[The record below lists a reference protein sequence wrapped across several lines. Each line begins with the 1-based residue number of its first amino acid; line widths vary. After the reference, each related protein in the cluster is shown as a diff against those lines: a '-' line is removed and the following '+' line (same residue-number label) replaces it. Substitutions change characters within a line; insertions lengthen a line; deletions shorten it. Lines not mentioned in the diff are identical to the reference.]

1 METRKSQRLSGKVA
15 IVSGAGTYGGSGVGN
30 GAAAA
35 IVFAR
40 EGAKVVLV
48 DAVRE
53 WAEATQAIIEEE
65 GGEAMTAVADVTNSE
80 DCRSVVDAT
89 VDRFGGLH
97 ILHNNVGGGGGAS
110 VVDATDEDW
119 LRSSSINLMSIINI
133 CRFTVPKMQS
143 GGGGSIIN
151 VSSVTALRPKSRSS
165 LAPYTVNKSAVVGL
179 TRAMAVDHAADNIR
193 VNCIMPGLM
202 WTPRVASGSTDMR
215 ETRRTSTPLPV
226 EGQSW
231 DIGWAALY
239 LASDEARFV
248 TGVVLPV
255 DGGFL
260 LTSAPT
266 DRALRLVLR
275 IDSQCRTKYNPLHG
289 YRPPHRY
296 PPPKRN
302 PPSR

>member
-1 METRKSQRLSGKVA
+1 MHTHKSRRLSGKVA

-65 GGEAMTAVADVTNSE
+65 GGEAMTAVADVTSSE
-80 DCRSVVDAT
+80 DCLSVVDAT
-89 VDRFGGLH
+89 LDRFGGLH

-110 VVDATDEDW
+110 VVDSTEEDW
-119 LRSSSINLMSIINI
+119 LRSASINLMSVINMS
-133 CRFTVPKMQS
+133 RYAVPKMQAGS
-143 GGGGSIIN
+143 GGSIIN
-151 VSSVTALRPKSRSS
+151 VSSVTALRPKTSISS
-165 LAPYTVNKSAVVGL
+165 APYTVNKSAVVGL
-179 TRAMAVDHAADNIR
+179 TRAMAVDHAVDNIR

-248 TGVVLPV
+248 TGIVLPV

-260 LTSAPT
+260 LTSAP
-266 DRALRLVLR
+266 
-275 IDSQCRTKYNPLHG
+275 N
-289 YRPPHRY
+289 
-296 PPPKRN
+296 
-302 PPSR
+302 

>member
-1 METRKSQRLSGKVA
+1 MQSPKSQRLSGKVA

-48 DAVRE
+48 DAVQE

-65 GGEAMTAVADVTNSE
+65 GGEAMTAVADVTSSE
-80 DCRSVVDAT
+80 DCLSVVDAA
-89 VDRFGGLH
+89 VEGFGGLH

-110 VVDATDEDW
+110 VVDATEEDW
-119 LRSSSINLMSIINI
+119 LRSASINLMSVINMS
-133 CRFTVPKMQS
+133 RYAVPQMMS

-151 VSSVTALRPKSRSS
+151 VSSVTALRPKTRSS
-165 LAPYTVNKSAVVGL
+165 FAPYTVNKSAVVGL
-179 TRAMAVDHAADNIR
+179 TRAMAIDHAADNIR

-202 WTPRVASGSTDMR
+202 WTPRVASGSTGMR

-248 TGVVLPV
+248 TGIVLPV

-260 LTSAPT
+260 LTSAP
-266 DRALRLVLR
+266 
-275 IDSQCRTKYNPLHG
+275 N
-289 YRPPHRY
+289 
-296 PPPKRN
+296 
-302 PPSR
+302 

>member
-1 METRKSQRLSGKVA
+1 MQTQSSQRLSGKVA

-48 DAVRE
+48 DAVQE
-53 WAEATQAIIEEE
+53 WAEATKAIIEDED
-65 GGEAMTAVADVTNSE
+65 GEAMTAVADVTSSE
-80 DCRSVVDAT
+80 DCRSVVEAT
-89 VDRFGGLH
+89 VERFGGLH
-97 ILHNNVGGGGGAS
+97 ILHNNVGGGSGAS
-110 VVDATDEDW
+110 VVDATEEDW
-119 LRSSSINLMSIINI
+119 LHSSSINLMSMINM
-133 CRFTVPKMQS
+133 CRFAVPQMKS
-143 GGGGSIIN
+143 GGGGSIVN
-151 VSSVTALRPKSRSS
+151 VSSVTALRPKIRSS
-165 LAPYTVNKSAVVGL
+165 FAPYTVNKSAVIGL
-179 TRAMAVDHAADNIR
+179 TRAMAVDHAADKIR

-215 ETRRTSTPLPV
+215 ETRRTSTPLPI

-260 LTSAPT
+260 LTSAP
-266 DRALRLVLR
+266 
-275 IDSQCRTKYNPLHG
+275 N
-289 YRPPHRY
+289 
-296 PPPKRN
+296 
-302 PPSR
+302 

>member
-1 METRKSQRLSGKVA
+1 MQSPKSQRLSGKVA

-53 WAEATQAIIEEE
+53 WAEATRAIIEEE
-65 GGEAMTAVADVTNSE
+65 GGEALTAVADVTSSE
-80 DCRSVVDAT
+80 DCRSVVDAA
-89 VDRFGGLH
+89 VEGFGGLH
-97 ILHNNVGGGGGAS
+97 ILYNNVGGGGGAS
-110 VVDATDEDW
+110 VVDATEEDW
-119 LRSSSINLMSIINI
+119 LRSASINLMSVINMS
-133 CRFTVPKMQS
+133 RYAVPQMMS
-143 GGGGSIIN
+143 GGGGAIIN
-151 VSSVTALRPKSRSS
+151 VSSVTALRPKTRSS
-165 LAPYTVNKSAVVGL
+165 FAPYTVNKSAVGGL

-202 WTPRVASGSTDMR
+202 WTPRVASGSTGMR

-239 LASDEARFV
+239 LASDESRFV
-248 TGVVLPV
+248 TGIVLPV

-260 LTSAPT
+260 LTSAP
-266 DRALRLVLR
+266 
-275 IDSQCRTKYNPLHG
+275 N
-289 YRPPHRY
+289 
-296 PPPKRN
+296 
-302 PPSR
+302 

>member
-1 METRKSQRLSGKVA
+1 MHTHKSRRLSGKVA

-48 DAVRE
+48 DAVQE
-53 WAEATQAIIEEE
+53 WADATQAIIEEE
-65 GGEAMTAVADVTNSE
+65 GGEAMTAVADVTSSE
-80 DCRSVVDAT
+80 DCRSVVDAA
-89 VDRFGGLH
+89 VEGFGGLH

-110 VVDATDEDW
+110 VVDATEEDW
-119 LRSSSINLMSIINI
+119 LRSASINLMSVINMS
-133 CRFTVPKMQS
+133 RYAVPQMMS

-151 VSSVTALRPKSRSS
+151 VSSVTALRPKTRSS
-165 LAPYTVNKSAVVGL
+165 FAPYTVNKSAVVGL

-202 WTPRVASGSTDMR
+202 WTPRVASGSTGMR

-248 TGVVLPV
+248 TGIVLPV

-260 LTSAPT
+260 LTSAP
-266 DRALRLVLR
+266 
-275 IDSQCRTKYNPLHG
+275 N
-289 YRPPHRY
+289 
-296 PPPKRN
+296 
-302 PPSR
+302 

>member
-1 METRKSQRLSGKVA
+1 MQSPKSQRLSGKVA

-48 DAVRE
+48 DAVQE
-53 WAEATQAIIEEE
+53 WAEATRAIIEEE
-65 GGEAMTAVADVTNSE
+65 GGEAMTAVADVTSSE
-80 DCRSVVDAT
+80 DCRSVVDAA
-89 VDRFGGLH
+89 VEGFGGLH

-110 VVDATDEDW
+110 VVDATEEDW
-119 LRSSSINLMSIINI
+119 LRSASINLMSVINMS
-133 CRFTVPKMQS
+133 RYAVPQMKS

-151 VSSVTALRPKSRSS
+151 VSSVTALRPKTRSS
-165 LAPYTVNKSAVVGL
+165 FAPYTVNKSAVVGL
-179 TRAMAVDHAADNIR
+179 TRAMAIDHAADNIR

-202 WTPRVASGSTDMR
+202 WTPRVASGSTGMR

-248 TGVVLPV
+248 TGIVLPV

-260 LTSAPT
+260 LTSAP
-266 DRALRLVLR
+266 
-275 IDSQCRTKYNPLHG
+275 N
-289 YRPPHRY
+289 
-296 PPPKRN
+296 
-302 PPSR
+302 

>member
-1 METRKSQRLSGKVA
+1 MQSPKSQRLSGKVA

-48 DAVRE
+48 DAVQE
-53 WAEATQAIIEEE
+53 WAEATRAIIEEE
-65 GGEAMTAVADVTNSE
+65 GGEALTAVADVTSSE
-80 DCRSVVDAT
+80 DCRSVVDAA
-89 VDRFGGLH
+89 VEGFGGLH
-97 ILHNNVGGGGGAS
+97 ILYNNVGGGGGAS
-110 VVDATDEDW
+110 VVDATEEDW
-119 LRSSSINLMSIINI
+119 LRSASINLMSVINMS
-133 CRFTVPKMQS
+133 RYAVPQMMS
-143 GGGGSIIN
+143 GGGGAIIN
-151 VSSVTALRPKSRSS
+151 VSSVTALRPKTRSS
-165 LAPYTVNKSAVVGL
+165 FAPYTVNKSAVVGL

-202 WTPRVASGSTDMR
+202 WTPKVASGSTGMR

-248 TGVVLPV
+248 TGIVLPV

-260 LTSAPT
+260 LTSAP
-266 DRALRLVLR
+266 
-275 IDSQCRTKYNPLHG
+275 N
-289 YRPPHRY
+289 
-296 PPPKRN
+296 
-302 PPSR
+302 

>member
-110 VVDATDEDW
+110 VVDATEEDW

-260 LTSAPT
+260 LTSAP
-266 DRALRLVLR
+266 
-275 IDSQCRTKYNPLHG
+275 N
-289 YRPPHRY
+289 
-296 PPPKRN
+296 
-302 PPSR
+302 